1 MEVPVSIT
9 QIVDGRQYIGCIQIG
24 DNLYE
29 FAINLNVAIN
39 EFDAMPAP
47 QITSQEEALA
57 DIKRLFGITLT
68 RDGVLIEL
76 EAGTYGF
83 LIATLIDLAFLFYNL
98 PQTRSWNNGIGQMAI
113 LHELGMTTTF
123 GMTRVWDIPDDKIPK
138 QLLNTQLIPVG

>member
-9 QIVDGRQYIGCIQIG
+9 QIVDGRQYAGRIQIG

-29 FAINLNVAIN
+29 FAINLSVAIN
-39 EFDAMPAP
+39 EFDAIPAP

-57 DIKRLFGITLT
+57 GIKKLFGITLT
-68 RDGVLIEL
+68 KDGVPIEL

-83 LIATLIDLAFLFYNL
+83 LIATLIDLAFHFYNQ
-98 PQTRSWNNGIGQMAI
+98 PQTRSWNNELGQMAI
-113 LHELGMTTTF
+113 LHELGVITTF

-138 QLLNTQLIPVG
+138 QLLNTQLIPAG